1 MLVFYLRLSKF
12 NIEGLITTSICSQDC
27 SRSDRWFFVHA
38 DARFIIKIL
47 RHHSHVISV
56 IIIGKIIII
65 SLLGGCTIR
74 KIVLVLILLLL

>member
-1 MLVFYLRLSKF
+1 MLVFYLGLSKF
-12 NIEGLITTSICSQDC
+12 NIEGLITTSICSQDLC
-27 SRSDRWFFVHA
+27 SDCWFFVHA
-38 DARFIIKIL
+38 HARFIIKIL
-47 RHHSHVISV
+47 RHHSHVISI